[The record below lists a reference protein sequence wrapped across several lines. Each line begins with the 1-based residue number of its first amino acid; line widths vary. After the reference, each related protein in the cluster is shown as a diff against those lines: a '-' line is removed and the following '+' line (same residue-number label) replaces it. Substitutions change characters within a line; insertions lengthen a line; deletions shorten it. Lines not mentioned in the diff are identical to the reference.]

1 MLRSIYPEWYEHEDE
16 SLDEIMNTGTIALDT
31 NVLLSLY
38 RISAPARENVLNVLA
53 DERVR
58 PRLFIPYQVGLE
70 YLRNRVD
77 VARSQSSGYR
87 ALRNTIDAYKK
98 ALTDDVNDSSKGI
111 RDKAVKSDINKAI
124 EKHLDGLSEDIT
136 SIQSQHVIDY
146 EQFRAS
152 DPVLNRLEQI
162 LTGPDQIAT
171 KPDDETLAGRRKKA
185 KERVTA
191 KVPPGYGDA
200 SKDDPSGDYLVWCEL
215 LDRAATDTAAML
227 FVTDDKK
234 QDWYQLD
241 KQNQILGPRPELRV
255 EMAPH
260 VYHQMTLDHFLRL
273 VETHLSITVDRK
285 TVEQVTTASRRR
297 VATNPFRPTPLTSPE
312 LRERLSSHYLRPAE
326 LDHMVRLAE
335 RILASGVTPSQLIDL
350 APRLSD
356 AIGTWSR
363 TDAERA
369 RALAALNEHED
380 GRNEPDAEQMVDE
393 LRLERDWEDYL
404 AVRDFEA
411 EEYDGS
417 EDEG

>member
-1 MLRSIYPEWYEHEDE
+1 MLRSIYPEWYEHDDE
-16 SLDEIMNTGTIALDT
+16 SLDEIMKTGTIALDA

-53 DERVR
+53 DDSVR

-98 ALTDDVNDSSKGI
+98 SLTDDVNDSSKGL

-124 EKHLDGLSEDIT
+124 EKHLDELSEDIT

-146 EQFRAS
+146 EQFRVS
-152 DPVLNRLEQI
+152 DPVLDRLEQI
-162 LTGPDQIAT
+162 LTGTDQIAT

-185 KERVTA
+185 KDRITA

-215 LDRAATDTAAML
+215 LDRAATNTAPML

-241 KQNQILGPRPELRV
+241 KQKQILGPRPELRV

-260 VYHQMTLDHFLRL
+260 IYHQMTLDHFLRL
-273 VETHLSITVDRK
+273 VETHLSITVDRG
-285 TVEQVTTASRRR
+285 TVEQVTTASRQR
-297 VATNPFRPTPLTSPE
+297 VATLPYRPTPLTKPE
-312 LRERLSSHYLRPAE
+312 LRELLGSRYSQSRELADILDGQTRRL
-326 LDHMVRLAE
+326 V
-335 RILASGVTPSQLIDL
+335 ASGLPPSKQADV
-350 APRLSD
+350 ASRLTD
-356 AIGTWSR
+356 VILTWTR
-363 TDAERA
+363 TDADRA
-369 RALAALNEHED
+369 QALDALNEHED
-380 GRNEPDAEQMVDE
+380 GRDEPDAEEIADE
-393 LRLERDWEDYL
+393 LRRERDWDNYL
-404 AVRDFEA
+404 AVADSET
-411 EEYDGS
+411 EEDGGPEES
-417 EDEG
+417 